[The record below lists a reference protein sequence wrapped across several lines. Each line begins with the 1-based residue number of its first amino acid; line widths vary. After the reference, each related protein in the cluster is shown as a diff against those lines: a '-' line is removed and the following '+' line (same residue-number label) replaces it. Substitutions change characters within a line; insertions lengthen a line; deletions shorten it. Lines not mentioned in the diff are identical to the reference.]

1 MKKLNIA
8 LIAGVLATSSLV
20 AAAHADKASTGS
32 DLVLKARLGAFNIHN
47 DLKKTPGSTSS
58 FKTNTGYMGEI
69 AADFFVTKNI
79 AIEGAIGYGRTKY
92 KFSSPTPTGNGKHHL
107 GLIPVTATLQ
117 YHFMPDASF
126 SPYVGAGYSYQFVS
140 AKNIKNAGAPVAQI
154 GADIPYNETFG
165 FNVDVK
171 YAYKASH
178 GIKNIT
184 GITKDKMSTLT
195 GLVGV
200 TFPF

>member
-1 MKKLNIA
+1 MKKFNTA

-47 DLKKTPGSTSS
+47 DLKRTAGSTSS

-69 AADFFVTKNI
+69 AADFFVTKNV
-79 AIEGAIGYGRTKY
+79 AIEGALAYGRTKY
-92 KFSSPTPTGNGKHHL
+92 KYSTSTGSQKHHL

-126 SPYVGAGYSYQFVS
+126 SPYVGAGYTYQFVS

-171 YAYKASH
+171 YAYKANH